1 MMDTSAKRESSFS
14 PLIAAETTDATH
26 PAFPAKIV
34 SSDLDRRRA
43 RFRSQLPPSDRSRT
57 IFTVSHAYI
66 FSFRFSFFAGT
77 GVLDS
82 AFTDLALC
90 AQDTIQA

>member
-14 PLIAAETTDATH
+14 PLIAAETADAAH
-26 PAFPAKIV
+26 PAFPATIV
-34 SSDLDRRRA
+34 SSDLARRRA

-57 IFTVSHAYI
+57 IFTVSHAFI
-66 FSFRFSFFAGT
+66 FSFIQFFFR
-77 GVLDS
+77 DS
-82 AFTDLALC
+82 FTDLALC